1 MRKLT
6 ENIRAVIAIMTIT
19 YTFVYFFLAA
29 FFYPV
34 HDAQITIAVIG
45 INMIVYNFN
54 FGSSQGSANKQ
65 QTIENNINKTT

>member
-6 ENIRAVIAIMTIT
+6 ENIRAIIAIMTMAC
-19 YTFVYFFLAA
+19 TFAYFFLAA
-29 FFYPV
+29 FFFDV
-34 HDAQITIAVIG
+34 KDTQITIAVIG
-45 INMIVYNFN
+45 VNLIVYNFV